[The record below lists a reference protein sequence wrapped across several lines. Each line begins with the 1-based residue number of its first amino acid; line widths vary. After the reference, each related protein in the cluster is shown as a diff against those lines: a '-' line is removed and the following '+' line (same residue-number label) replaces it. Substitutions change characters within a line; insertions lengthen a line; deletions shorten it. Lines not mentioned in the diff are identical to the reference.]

1 MATLKELNSVNKS
14 DKYKIM
20 ITSSF
25 DTDTFIETYEVKN
38 PETDKVTQLLFY
50 AHKHYWNLIDK
61 REHDF
66 DLLMNK
72 VYQFLSEDQILDLN
86 YDLFK
91 SNLHDFVDDLTSYIP
106 LYIEFI
112 KIEKDNKSYDLEVTD
127 DDIYNIFKELAE
139 I

>member
-1 MATLKELNSVNKS
+1 MATLKDLNSVNES
-14 DKYKIM
+14 DKYKIT
-20 ITSSF
+20 ITGSI
-25 DTDTFIETYEVKN
+25 DTQEFIKTYYEKHPN
-38 PETDKVTQLLFY
+38 TDKVTQLLFY
-50 AHKHYWNLIDK
+50 AHKHYWNLID
-61 REHDF
+61 EHEHNY

-112 KIEKDNKSYDLEVTD
+112 KIEKDNKLYDLEVTD
-127 DDIYNIFKELAE
+127 NDICNIFKELAE